1 MSFFQKLL
9 GNPLLRNRAT
19 DQRLANIQALP
30 ILSSDALS
38 SVAYATE
45 ASLGV
50 LILGGSGALGLSV
63 PITLAIIGLIA
74 IVVLSYR
81 QAIEAYPEGGGS
93 YVVARDNLGRNVSLI
108 AGAALLI
115 DYTLTAGVSLMAG
128 TQALSSLVP
137 SMLDHEVSLALFL
150 LVLIGWANLR
160 GLKEAGRIFALP
172 TYAFVVMVALL
183 IFAGLKDLVF
193 VHGFVPDMPPAA
205 QAVQPLGW
213 FLILRAFSSGCSA
226 MTGIEAIAT
235 GVKVFKEPAVANA
248 RRTLLVL
255 GVLLSTMFLAVSCL
269 GYMYGIVPNDR
280 VTVLAQIGS
289 RAFGSSSVLLWA
301 LQLSTLFILVLAA
314 NTAFAGFPRLAAMLA
329 EDHCLP
335 RQLSWIGDRLVYQN
349 GIGVLVVVTALIIV
363 ICHGDTTVAVNLYA
377 LGVFTAFTL
386 SQLGLV
392 RHWWRLRGAGW
403 QGRMLMNALGAS
415 TTFVV
420 LVVIVVSKFEEGAWT
435 VVVAIPLL
443 VWGLARIRRRYRR
456 AYAALALDPD
466 FGPLKVEP
474 RTPLL
479 GNHCIVWIPEL
490 MSASMEALRYGC
502 SIADSVTA
510 VIVLGENDD
519 PDRIRTAWDGLI
531 GEQPGELELRLLE
544 SHFSSVIDPFCDYVV
559 EQEELHPE
567 RTTTVV
573 MALVIPRDWLDQML
587 LNQRANYLFKA
598 LSGDYSRVFCVVRY
612 YLAE

>member
-1 MSFFQKLL
+1 LSFFQKLL

-137 SMLDHEVSLALFL
+137 SMLDHEGSLALFL

-205 QAVQPLGW
+205 
-213 FLILRAFSSGCSA
+213 
-226 MTGIEAIAT
+226 
-235 GVKVFKEPAVANA
+235 
-248 RRTLLVL
+248 
-255 GVLLSTMFLAVSCL
+255 
-269 GYMYGIVPNDR
+269 
-280 VTVLAQIGS
+280 
-289 RAFGSSSVLLWA
+289 
-301 LQLSTLFILVLAA
+301 
-314 NTAFAGFPRLAAMLA
+314 
-329 EDHCLP
+329 
-335 RQLSWIGDRLVYQN
+335 
-349 GIGVLVVVTALIIV
+349 
-363 ICHGDTTVAVNLYA
+363 
-377 LGVFTAFTL
+377 
-386 SQLGLV
+386 
-392 RHWWRLRGAGW
+392 
-403 QGRMLMNALGAS
+403 
-415 TTFVV
+415 
-420 LVVIVVSKFEEGAWT
+420 
-435 VVVAIPLL
+435 
-443 VWGLARIRRRYRR
+443 
-456 AYAALALDPD
+456 
-466 FGPLKVEP
+466 
-474 RTPLL
+474 
-479 GNHCIVWIPEL
+479 
-490 MSASMEALRYGC
+490 
-502 SIADSVTA
+502 
-510 VIVLGENDD
+510 
-519 PDRIRTAWDGLI
+519 
-531 GEQPGELELRLLE
+531 
-544 SHFSSVIDPFCDYVV
+544 
-559 EQEELHPE
+559 
-567 RTTTVV
+567 
-573 MALVIPRDWLDQML
+573 
-587 LNQRANYLFKA
+587 
-598 LSGDYSRVFCVVRY
+598 
-612 YLAE
+612 